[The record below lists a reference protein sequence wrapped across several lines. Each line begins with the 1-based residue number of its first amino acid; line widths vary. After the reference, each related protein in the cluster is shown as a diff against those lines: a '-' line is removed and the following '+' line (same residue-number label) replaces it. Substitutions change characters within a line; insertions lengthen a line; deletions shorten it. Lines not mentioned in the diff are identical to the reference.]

1 MLIMPNL
8 FKDMLKDSESLFK
21 NPIALDYDYQP
32 KLIPYRDNEQHYIAS
47 CIKPLLQDRNGK
59 NIFIFGKP
67 GIGKTVATKH
77 VLQDLEE
84 NHDEIQQVYINCWK
98 KDTPYKVILDICEQ
112 IGYKWIQQK
121 KTDELFQKVKEILNK
136 TSTIFVLDEAD
147 KLQDTS
153 IIYSIVEDIYKKT
166 ILLITN
172 EKDWIDTV
180 DKRLLSR
187 LVPELLEFKP
197 YNKEETK
204 EILKQRAQYTFNQN
218 IFEEK
223 AFNQIAE
230 ETFRLQDIRTGLFLL
245 KESALI
251 AENKSLKKIRLEH
264 SEEAI
269 KKLATFTSKDEKDL
283 QEDEKQ
289 ILELIK
295 GNSGKSIK
303 DLYGIYSLNN
313 NLAYRTFQKKI
324 KQLEIAKQVTLKDHK
339 DGWGY
344 YKTVEFGSLK
354 TLDNY

>member
-1 MLIMPNL
+1 MSNL

-59 NIFIFGKP
+59 NLFIFGKP

-84 NHDEIQQVYINCWK
+84 NEGEIQQIYINCWK
-98 KDTPYKVILDICEQ
+98 KDTPYKVVLEICEQ
-112 IGYKWIQQK
+112 VGYKWTQQK
-121 KTDELFQKVKEILNK
+121 KTDELFQKAKEILNK
-136 TSTIFVLDEAD
+136 TSTIFVLDEVD

-172 EKDWIDTV
+172 EKDWINTIDN
-180 DKRLLSR
+180 RLISR
-187 LVPELLEFKP
+187 LIPEFLEFKP
-197 YNKEETK
+197 YNQEETK
-204 EILKQRAQYTFNQN
+204 GILKQRVQYAFNQN
-218 IFEEK
+218 VFEEK

-230 ETFRLQDIRTGLFLL
+230 KTFELQDIRTGLFLL

-251 AENKSLKKIRLEH
+251 AENKSLKKIKLEY

-269 KKLATFTSKDEKDL
+269 KKLATFTPKDKKHL

-289 ILELIK
+289 ILALIK
-295 GNSGKSIK
+295 DNSGKSIK

-324 KQLEIAKQVTLKDHK
+324 KQLETAKQITLKDHK

-344 YKTVEFGSLK
+344 YKTVELGNLK
-354 TLDNY
+354 TLKDY

>member
-1 MLIMPNL
+1 MPNL

-32 KLIPYRDNEQHYIAS
+32 KLIPYRDNEQHYIAN
-47 CIKPLLQDRNGK
+47 CIKPLLQERNGK
-59 NIFIFGKP
+59 NLFIFGKP
-67 GIGKTVATKH
+67 GVGKTVATKH

-84 NHDEIQQVYINCWK
+84 NHDEVQQIYINCWK
-98 KDTPYKVILDICEQ
+98 KDTPYKVVLDICEQ
-112 IGYKWIQQK
+112 IGYKWVQQK

-136 TSTIFVLDEAD
+136 KSAIFVLDEAD

-153 IIYSIVEDIYKKT
+153 IIYSIVEDIHKKT

-172 EKDWIDTV
+172 EKDWIGTIE
-180 DKRLLSR
+180 KRLVSR

-197 YNKEETK
+197 YNQEETK
-204 EILKQRAQYTFNQN
+204 EILKQRAQYAFNQN

-223 AFNQIAE
+223 AFNSIAE

-245 KESALI
+245 KEAALI
-251 AENKSLKKIRLEH
+251 AENKSLKKIKLEH

-269 KKLATFTSKDEKDL
+269 KKLATFTSKDEKGL

-295 GNSGKSIK
+295 DNSGKSIK

-313 NLAYRTFQKKI
+313 NLAYRTFQRKI
-324 KQLEIAKQVTLKDHK
+324 KQLETAKQITLKDHK

-354 TLDNY
+354 TLDGY

>member
-1 MLIMPNL
+1 MPNL

-59 NIFIFGKP
+59 NLFIFGKP
-67 GIGKTVATKH
+67 GVGKTVATKH

-84 NHDEIQQVYINCWK
+84 NHDGVQQIYINCWK
-98 KDTPYKVILDICEQ
+98 KDTPYKVVLDVCEQ

-121 KTDELFQKVKEILNK
+121 KTEELFQKVKEVLNK
-136 TSTIFVLDEAD
+136 TSTLFVLDEAD

-153 IIYSIVEDIYKKT
+153 IIYSIIEDIYKKT

-172 EKDWIDTV
+172 EKDWINTI

-197 YNKEETK
+197 YNQEETK
-204 EILKQRAQYTFNQN
+204 EILKQRAQYAFNQN

-223 AFNQIAE
+223 AFNSIAE

-251 AENKSLKKIRLEH
+251 AENKSLKKIKLEH

-269 KKLATFTSKDEKDL
+269 KKLATFTSKDEKHL

-303 DLYGIYSLNN
+303 DLYSIYSLNN
-313 NLAYRTFQKKI
+313 SLAYRTFQRKI
-324 KQLEIAKQVTLKDHK
+324 KQLETAKQITLKDHK

-354 TLDNY
+354 TLEDY

>member
-303 DLYGIYSLNN
+303 NLYGIYSLNN